1 MVRLAGLPACT
12 STLLLCDCDQSEP
25 RSTAGF
31 FMYRMYGISRE
42 AGEQSL
48 VVGRMSLVKRQ
59 KRKREQRTKVQEHF
73 ERANARPEGWST
85 GCAE

>member
-1 MVRLAGLPACT
+1 MILFSLSFKSGCVGSSRHTLFYAQDVRYFARGRTPLVT
-12 STLLLCDCDQSEP
+12 SL
-25 RSTAGF
+25 
-31 FMYRMYGISRE
+31 
-42 AGEQSL
+42 
-48 VVGRMSLVKRQ
+48 